1 MQTAV
6 FQALQIA
13 GVFAQGIWARV
24 TGAAPTVGNMFTTIL
39 QTAWR
44 VARVALIAL
53 LVIWALNLIIFWG
66 VGIEIGAPWC
76 GFALGILI
84 PLASILYILRGIPG
98 IGRATQ
104 IPRWVTTAV
113 IVLALPYFVIGSWSP
128 EVLSGIDYWA
138 ADKKQTVADMFYRA
152 CFKSESKV
160 GVFATLDQEAVVY
173 NSNGKALWRL
183 PKGYRIMVMDLK
195 GYPKTSRV
203 EGMTMI
209 MMQNKYDD
217 FVGGNVVYIPTNR
230 VKL

>member
-1 MQTAV
+1 
-6 FQALQIA
+6 
-13 GVFAQGIWARV
+13 
-24 TGAAPTVGNMFTTIL
+24 
-39 QTAWR
+39 
-44 VARVALIAL
+44 
-53 LVIWALNLIIFWG
+53 
-66 VGIEIGAPWC
+66 
-76 GFALGILI
+76 
-84 PLASILYILRGIPG
+84 
-98 IGRATQ
+98 
-104 IPRWVTTAV
+104 
-113 IVLALPYFVIGSWSP
+113 
-128 EVLSGIDYWA
+128 
-138 ADKKQTVADMFYRA
+138 MFYRA

-217 FVGGNVVYIPTNR
+217 FVGECCIYSTSR